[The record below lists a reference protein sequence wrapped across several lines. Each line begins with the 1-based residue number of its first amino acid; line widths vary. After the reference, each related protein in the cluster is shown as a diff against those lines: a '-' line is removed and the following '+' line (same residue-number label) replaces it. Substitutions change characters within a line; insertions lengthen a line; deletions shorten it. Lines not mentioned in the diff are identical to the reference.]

1 MNPNKPTPD
10 LEPLLSALAGLPL
23 DFDQLARQLTRDPR
37 LVAELSALWDL
48 EVDRTPAASVFRPA
62 SVDYGG

>member
-1 MNPNKPTPD
+1 MNQNRPRPD
-10 LEPLLSALAGLPL
+10 LESLISALAGVPL
-23 DFDQLARQLTRDPR
+23 DIDQLAQQLMRDPR